1 MFCRKGEWLL
11 QGAAGSGG
19 ADLVSMEATVLI
31 QADLGHGSEQA
42 GGGQDEGCGLSP
54 GGSHILIVAQS
65 SYRGHVRRRCTRNPT
80 F

>member
-1 MFCRKGEWLL
+1 MVVA
-11 QGAAGSGG
+11 GALGGGG

-54 GGSHILIVAQS
+54 GGSHILIVEESGLWLGEDPAS
-65 SYRGHVRRRCTRNPT
+65 RAVTVAT
-80 F
+80 